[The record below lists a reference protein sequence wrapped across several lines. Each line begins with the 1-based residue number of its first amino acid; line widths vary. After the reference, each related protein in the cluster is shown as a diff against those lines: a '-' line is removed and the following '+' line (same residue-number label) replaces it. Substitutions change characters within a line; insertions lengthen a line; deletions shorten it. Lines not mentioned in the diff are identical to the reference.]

1 MKKRNSAG
9 RLLAILLA
17 ALLVPAM
24 TACSAKDGDQMTEQ
38 TEKTEQSETGSVTSD
53 EPQNEEEA
61 LALYRELMEQENKIL
76 SENTDLWEK
85 VYLEADKGMAML
97 EDGKNYGEFLLKTIE
112 AAKDQFTE
120 EELKT
125 LQSEAEKI
133 SELESRLTMLE
144 EKYPEVAQKYL
155 DSGMSMEADSDD
167 ADSGMSMPADSDDAD
182 SGMSMPADSSDNS
195 TETSSDDSNAQKFPD
210 FEGKDLDGN
219 EVKSSELFAGN
230 AVTVVNFW
238 FTTCGPCVGELSELD
253 ALNKELEGK
262 GGALIG
268 VNSFTLDGNENE
280 IAEAKDVLAK
290 NGAAYQNVYFA
301 SDSEAG
307 KFTMNIYAYPTTYVV
322 DRNGNLV
329 GDPIVGAI
337 TEKKQKKMLEDL
349 IDQALAADQQQ

>member
-9 RLLAILLA
+9 RLLAILLV

-24 TACSAKDGDQMTEQ
+24 AACSAKDGDQMTEQ
-38 TEKTEQSETGSVTSD
+38 TEKTEKTEQSETGSVTSD

-61 LALYRELMEQENKIL
+61 LALYKELMEQENKIL

-112 AAKDQFTE
+112 AVKDQFTE

-125 LQSEAEKI
+125 LQSAAEKI

-167 ADSGMSMPADSDDAD
+167 ADSGMSMPADS
-182 SGMSMPADSSDNS
+182 SDNS

-210 FEGKDLDGN
+210 FEGKDLDG
-219 EVKSSELFAGN
+219 K
-230 AVTVVNFW
+230 
-238 FTTCGPCVGELSELD
+238 
-253 ALNKELEGK
+253 
-262 GGALIG
+262 
-268 VNSFTLDGNENE
+268 
-280 IAEAKDVLAK
+280 
-290 NGAAYQNVYFA
+290 
-301 SDSEAG
+301 
-307 KFTMNIYAYPTTYVV
+307 
-322 DRNGNLV
+322 
-329 GDPIVGAI
+329 
-337 TEKKQKKMLEDL
+337 
-349 IDQALAADQQQ
+349 

>member
-9 RLLAILLA
+9 RLLAILLV

-24 TACSAKDGDQMTEQ
+24 AACSAKDGDQMTEQ
-38 TEKTEQSETGSVTSD
+38 TEQSETGSVTSD

-155 DSGMSMEADSDD
+155 DSGMSME
-167 ADSGMSMPADSDDAD
+167 
-182 SGMSMPADSSDNS
+182 ADSSDNS

-337 TEKKQKKMLEDL
+337 TEKKQKKMLEEL

>member
-1 MKKRNSAG
+1 
-9 RLLAILLA
+9 
-17 ALLVPAM
+17 
-24 TACSAKDGDQMTEQ
+24 
-38 TEKTEQSETGSVTSD
+38 
-53 EPQNEEEA
+53 
-61 LALYRELMEQENKIL
+61 
-76 SENTDLWEK
+76 
-85 VYLEADKGMAML
+85 
-97 EDGKNYGEFLLKTIE
+97 
-112 AAKDQFTE
+112 
-120 EELKT
+120 
-125 LQSEAEKI
+125 
-133 SELESRLTMLE
+133 
-144 EKYPEVAQKYL
+144 
-155 DSGMSMEADSDD
+155 
-167 ADSGMSMPADSDDAD
+167 
-182 SGMSMPADSSDNS
+182 MPADSSDNS